1 MGRFDALYLVVL
13 PLPAVPSVNPMAEHA
28 PQVSLD
34 EAESPFFVGVDVG
47 GTNIKFG
54 LMDNQGRTLA
64 YSKIPTEAK
73 RGPADAIERMATEFQ
88 GLVQAS
94 GVSLTDVVAV
104 GLATPGTMD
113 IAAGM
118 ILEPPNLP
126 TWRHFPIRDRL
137 AEALDRPVS
146 YANDANA
153 AAFGEFWVGTGK
165 NVPSLVMLTLGTGV
179 GGGIIIGDLS
189 VDGEHS
195 HGSECGH
202 IVIDYQPDA
211 RVCACGHTGHLEAYC
226 SAKALIKRAEEV
238 LREDRPSSVRERLN
252 AGEPLTPLMMAEE
265 AEKGDKLSR
274 ELIFELAKYLAVGV
288 TSLVHT
294 IDPGAVVLGGAMN
307 FGGNDTDLGRRFLDT
322 VRAEFKR
329 RTFPVPAEKV
339 EIDFAQLEGDAGY
352 VGAAGIARAAWH
364 REKHLSS

>member
-1 MGRFDALYLVVL
+1 
-13 PLPAVPSVNPMAEHA
+13 MAENA
-28 PQVSLD
+28 PQVDL
-34 EAESPFFVGVDVG
+34 EAAESPLFVGVDVG

-54 LMDNQGRTLA
+54 LVDNLGRTLA
-64 YSKIPTEAK
+64 YSTIATDSET
-73 RGPADAIERMATEFQ
+73 GPADAIVRMAAEIE
-88 GLVQAS
+88 GLIS
-94 GVSLTDVVAV
+94 GSGANHDDVVAV

-137 AEALDRPVS
+137 QDAVAKPVS

-189 VDGEHS
+189 IDGEHS

-211 RVCACGHTGHLEAYC
+211 RMCACGHTGHLEAYC
-226 SAKALIKRAEEV
+226 SAKALVGRAEEV
-238 LREDRPSSVRERLN
+238 LRDDRPSSVRQRLEN
-252 AGEPLTPLMMAEE
+252 GEPLTPLMLAQE
-265 AEKGDKLSR
+265 AEKGDKLSN
-274 ELIFELAKYLAVGV
+274 ELITELANYLAVGV

-307 FGGNDTDLGRRFLDT
+307 FGGGDSDLGRRFLAT

-329 RTFPVPAEKV
+329 RTFPVPGEKV
-339 EIDFAQLEGDAGY
+339 LIDFAELEGDAGY
-352 VGAAGIARAAWH
+352 VGAAGIARTAWH
-364 REKHLSS
+364 RNSN

>member
-1 MGRFDALYLVVL
+1 
-13 PLPAVPSVNPMAEHA
+13 MAEHA
-28 PQVSLD
+28 PQVALSS
-34 EAESPFFVGVDVG
+34 AQAPFFVGIDVG

-54 LMDNQGRTLA
+54 LVDDQGRTLT
-64 YSKIPTEAK
+64 YSTIRTESE
-73 RGPADAIERMATEFQ
+73 RGPADAITRMAAEIDA
-88 GLVQAS
+88 LVLMANTS
-94 GVSLTDVVAV
+94 IDKVPAV

-137 AEALDRPVS
+137 QEAVGKPVS

-153 AAFGEFWVGTGK
+153 AAFGEYWVGTGAH
-165 NVPSLVMLTLGTGV
+165 VPSLVMLTLGTGV

-202 IVIDYQPDA
+202 IIIDHSPDA
-211 RVCACGHTGHLEAYC
+211 RVCSCGNTGHLEAYC
-226 SAKALIKRAEEV
+226 SAKGLVRRAEEV
-238 LREDRPSSVRERLN
+238 LRADRPSSVRERLT
-252 AGEPLTPLMMAEE
+252 AGEPLTPLLLAEQ
-265 AEKGDKLSR
+265 AEQGDKLST
-274 ELIFELAKYLAVGV
+274 ELIMELARYLAVGV

-307 FGGNDTDLGRRFLDT
+307 FGGPDTDLGRRFLET
-322 VRAEFKR
+322 VRSEFRK
-329 RTFPVPAEKV
+329 RTFPVPAEKTV
-339 EIDFAQLEGDAGY
+339 IEFAQLEGDAGY

-364 REKHLSS
+364 RDTN

>member
-1 MGRFDALYLVVL
+1 
-13 PLPAVPSVNPMAEHA
+13 MAEHA
-28 PQVSLD
+28 PQVSPSS
-34 EAESPFFVGVDVG
+34 ARAPFFVGIDVG

-54 LMDNQGRTLA
+54 LVDDQGSTIT
-64 YSKIPTEAK
+64 YSTIRTEAK
-73 RGPADAIERMATEFQ
+73 RGPADAVKRMAAEIDV
-88 GLVQAS
+88 LVGQANTS
-94 GVSLTDVVAV
+94 TDKIPAV

-137 AEALDRPVS
+137 QEAVGKPVS

-153 AAFGEFWVGTGK
+153 AAFGEFWVGSGAD
-165 NVPSLVMLTLGTGV
+165 VPSLVMLTLGTGV

-189 VDGEHS
+189 IDGEHS

-202 IVIDYQPDA
+202 IIIDHSPDA
-211 RVCACGHTGHLEAYC
+211 RVCSCGHTGHLEAYC
-226 SAKALIKRAEEV
+226 SAKGLIRRAEEV
-238 LREDRPSSVRERLN
+238 LREDRPSSVRERLK
-252 AGEPLTPLMMAEE
+252 AGDPLTPLLLAKE
-265 AEKGDKLSR
+265 AERGDKLST
-274 ELIFELAKYLAVGV
+274 ELIMELAHYLAVGI

-307 FGGNDTDLGRRFLDT
+307 FGGPDTDLGQRFLET
-322 VRAEFKR
+322 VRSEFRR
-329 RTFPVPAEKV
+329 RTFPVPAEKIAV
-339 EIDFAQLEGDAGY
+339 DFAKLEGDAGY

-364 REKHLSS
+364 RSAKVS